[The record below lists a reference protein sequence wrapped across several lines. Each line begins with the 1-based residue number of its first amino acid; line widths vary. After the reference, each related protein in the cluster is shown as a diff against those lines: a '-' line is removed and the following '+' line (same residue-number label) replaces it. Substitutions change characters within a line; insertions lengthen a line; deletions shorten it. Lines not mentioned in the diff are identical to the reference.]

1 MKMHLKTGAKMS
13 QREKFELINSE
24 VRSFYEYCKEA
35 GMSDEEMDIICRPLT
50 NAVRKASIKRLT
62 RGVLLIIMIL
72 AIGFTVSQ
80 TETFQWHATALA
92 RIVLIKILPVW
103 DWTQLSGVQGK
114 CLMDNTQPQNLESNV
129 VSPDDCI
136 ACEAIK
142 SVARI
147 SDASYTEVFNHHLY
161 RGAPVIVVDAFYD
174 WSIAQG
180 TLNLTS
186 IITQDERVSNSVP
199 CFILTN
205 IKRGRQPMDLEEIV
219 SKITNTD
226 IPSWFVHFQ
235 NCDLVAVKSFRVLAP
250 RPYFLSSYISP
261 AHFNWLLLSKNYD
274 TLRYKRLELDVGLI
288 IMFQLKGSTSVQLK
302 PRFPC
307 EDECSSLIF
316 EVDEGETL
324 VLWNSIWE
332 FEYLPGK
339 DDNVAMITETSWD
352 DS

>member
-1 MKMHLKTGAKMS
+1 MSLKNGATMS

-50 NAVRKASIKRLT
+50 NAVRKASIRRWT
-62 RGVLLIIMIL
+62 RGFLLIIMIL
-72 AIGFTVSQ
+72 AIGYTVSQ
-80 TETFQWHATALA
+80 TEAFQWHATAVA
-92 RIVLIKILPVW
+92 RIALIKMLPVW
-103 DWTQLSGVQGK
+103 DWTKLAGIQGK
-114 CLMDNTQPQNLESNV
+114 CSVDRAQPQDMENNV
-129 VSPDDCI
+129 FSPDDCI
-136 ACEAIK
+136 TCEAIK

-180 TLNLTS
+180 DLNLTS
-186 IITQDERVSNSVP
+186 IISHDERVRNSVP
-199 CFILTN
+199 CGILTN

-219 SKITNTD
+219 SKITNTE

-250 RPYFLSSYISP
+250 RPYFLSSYIGP

-274 TLRYKRLELDVGLI
+274 TNRFKHLELDVGLI
-288 IMFQLKGSTSVQLK
+288 VMYQLRGQTSVQLK

-307 EDECSSLIF
+307 ENECTWLNF
-316 EVDEGETL
+316 ELDEGESL

-339 DDNVAMITETSWD
+339 GENVAMITETFWD